1 MPVGGLDLGSKS
13 WAMGMVSTGKVKHM
27 GWRSS
32 KPVQHEA
39 DVEQRFVRLIRE
51 HGGLCYKF
59 VSPGNPGVPDR
70 IVILPAGRVLFV
82 ELKSSIGRTKKLQH
96 YQIER
101 LSKYG
106 VPTYVLRGTDEVK
119 VFIAEV
125 FREEEK

>member
-1 MPVGGLDLGSKS
+1 
-13 WAMGMVSTGKVKHM
+13 M

-32 KPVQHEA
+32 KPVQPEA
-39 DVEQRFVRLIRE
+39 DVEQRFVRLVRE

-82 ELKSSIGRTKKLQH
+82 ELKSSIGRTKKLQN

-101 LSKYG
+101 LSTYG
-106 VPTYVLRGTDEVK
+106 VPTYVLRGIDEVK
-119 VFIAEV
+119 GFIAEV
-125 FREEEK
+125 FREEGK